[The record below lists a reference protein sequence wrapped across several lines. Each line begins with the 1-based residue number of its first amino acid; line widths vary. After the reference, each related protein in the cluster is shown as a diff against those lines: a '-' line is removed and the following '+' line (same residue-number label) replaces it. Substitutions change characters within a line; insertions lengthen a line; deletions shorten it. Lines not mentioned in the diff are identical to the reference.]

1 MKKFI
6 LMVNRSHDDDVRRAE
21 MVADYIGRRGGSLV
35 RARFVGGEGTGTD
48 EHYEFDGD
56 VRGAE
61 CGIVLGGDGTLLLAA
76 RELYDYDIPLFGI
89 NTGNLGFLSSAE
101 VSALPGCLD
110 CLLEDEYVLDER
122 SRIRGEAFRDG
133 RLIKSDCALNDIVV
147 YCAGTLR
154 IVEVR
159 VLINGEVTNS
169 YAGDGVIISTPTG
182 STGYNLSAG
191 GPVVF
196 PDSRDVIITPI
207 CPHSLQSRSM
217 VLSSEDDIQIELVRR
232 HKTQNEEAMMTFY
245 GKTSIVLEPSDVV
258 RIGHE
263 TRNVKL
269 IRPKGYSFHRILKE
283 KFGSM

>member
-1 MKKFI
+1 M
-6 LMVNRSHDDDVRRAE
+6 
-21 MVADYIGRRGGSLV
+21 
-35 RARFVGGEGTGTD
+35 
-48 EHYEFDGD
+48 
-56 VRGAE
+56 
-61 CGIVLGGDGTLLLAA
+61 
-76 RELYDYDIPLFGI
+76 
-89 NTGNLGFLSSAE
+89 
-101 VSALPGCLD
+101 SALPGCLD

-232 HKTQNEEAMMTFY
+232 HKTQNEEAMMTFD